1 MLGKMTLTE
10 NRPSGAEIF
19 VNRNVVSSLLGPPN
33 IATLANKFV
42 TGSPVSK
49 FWTVNLSTDGHLVG
63 GTGVMVNRIFIL
75 FSLFIQLSVLFVPVL
90 TIGNMQ
96 KNVSQYC
103 QKQCK
108 RNRSHNF
115 HKWTDK

>member
-49 FWTVNLSTDGHLVG
+49 FWTVNLSTHGVPLVG
-63 GTGVMVNRIFIL
+63 GTGVVVNRIFIL
-75 FSLFIQLSVLFVPVL
+75 FSLFIRYYLCHFDHRQYAEKREPILSKA
-90 TIGNMQ
+90 M
-96 KNVSQYC
+96 
-103 QKQCK
+103 
-108 RNRSHNF
+108 
-115 HKWTDK
+115 